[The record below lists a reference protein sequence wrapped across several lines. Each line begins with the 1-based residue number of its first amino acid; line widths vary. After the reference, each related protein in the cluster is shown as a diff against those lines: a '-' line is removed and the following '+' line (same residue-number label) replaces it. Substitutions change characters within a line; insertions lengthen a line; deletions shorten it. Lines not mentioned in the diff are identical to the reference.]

1 MKKLFIIDLMPF
13 LYRGHFVFLRNPR
26 ITSSGLNV
34 SALLGFANGVT
45 SILAEHK
52 PTHAVL
58 AMDPSGPTFRHK
70 AYPPYKAQREKMPE
84 DLAANIPYAFELAE
98 ALGLPVLRMDGF
110 EADDVMGTL
119 AVKAAAEGFDVYC
132 ATPDKDA
139 AQLVAPRINLFR
151 PGHGK
156 EGPEIYDVEK
166 VKAHWSLSSP
176 SQMIDYLA
184 LAGDAADNIP
194 GIRGVGEKTA
204 ASLLAQYGTVEEIV
218 AHASELKG
226 KLAEKV
232 AAGAEDAKM
241 SKFLATIRTDVPIEP
256 NWDAYERGA
265 LDAEKVAA
273 VCAKYELGQLA
284 RRLLGDSLSKAT
296 NAEPRTSNP
305 ESRTTNH
312 ESRTTNHET
321 LSTWPHTYTLVT
333 TEEEAHALASIL
345 AAAPK
350 FAFDTET
357 TGTNPHTADLV
368 GMSFATEPGRAWY
381 VSVPKPQ
388 SPETPKPRNPETS
401 KLRNL
406 EPADDLFAFAAA
418 NLETSKPEPRTTSHE
433 PRTTNHELRTTSHEP
448 RSFVRLF
455 APAFADPSKTL
466 IAQNAKF
473 DMAVLSRYGIEFG
486 STVRDTMLEHYVLDA
501 AARHGMDA
509 LAREYLSYDPIP
521 IERLI
526 GEKARGKEQKSMAD
540 LAPEEVLDYAAEDAD
555 VTLRLDAVLRPKAAQ
570 AGTLAALEE
579 SEEPLVPILLEME
592 RAGVTIDVAALAR
605 YGAELEREICG
616 LEAEIRAFG
625 APDLN
630 LDSPKQL
637 ADLLYTKLGLKPAST
652 KKTQSGQFS
661 TDEKTLQSIVD
672 DHPVVRKILEYRACT
687 KLKSTYVD
695 KLPQCIDPSDGRVH
709 TTFAQAFTETG
720 RLSSSD
726 PNLQN
731 IPIRTER
738 GRHIRAAI
746 VPRDAHHVLVSADYS
761 QIELRIMAAMS
772 GDESML
778 AAFANGADI
787 HRETAARVYD
797 VMPALVTDDMRR
809 KCKMVNFGIIYGI
822 SAFGLAQRLQIARKE
837 AAGLIETYFR
847 LYPRIRAFMDTSIAK
862 ARDAGYAVTA
872 LGRRRTLRDI
882 ASRNATARQSAERD
896 AINTP
901 VQGTAADLI
910 KIAMVRVARALRE
923 AGLKAQMILQI
934 HDELLFDVPEDEVE
948 QVKSIVK
955 REMEGAM
962 SLGVPLEVSVGVGRN
977 WLEAH

>member
-26 ITSSGLNV
+26 ITSSGINV

-45 SILAEHK
+45 AILAEHK

-98 ALGLPVLRMDGF
+98 ALGIPVLRMDGF

-119 AVKAAAEGFDVYC
+119 AVKAAAAGFEVYC

-139 AQLVAPRINLFR
+139 AQLVAPGINLFR
-151 PGHGK
+151 PGHGR
-156 EGPEIYDVEK
+156 EAPEIYDVEK
-166 VKAHWSLSSP
+166 VKSHWALSSP

-184 LAGDAADNIP
+184 LAGDTADNIP

-204 ASLLAQYGTVEEIV
+204 TSLLAQYGTVEEIV
-218 AHASELKG
+218 AHAGELKG

-241 SKFLATIRTDVPIEP
+241 SKFLATIRTDVPVEP
-256 NWDAYERGA
+256 DWAAYERGA
-265 LDAEKVAA
+265 LDEAKVAT

-284 RRLLGDSLSKAT
+284 RRLLGDAWSSVGRGTRPACPPNLETSQLSNFQPLNSKPET
-296 NAEPRTSNP
+296 RNQKPETRNIQTFTPSNFQ
-305 ESRTTNH
+305 
-312 ESRTTNHET
+312 T
-321 LSTWPHTYTLVT
+321 LSSWPHTYTLVK
-333 TEEEAHALASIL
+333 TEEEARALAATL

-357 TGTNPHTADLV
+357 TGTNPNTADLV

-381 VSVPKPQ
+381 VAVPAHGAA
-388 SPETPKPRNPETS
+388 TA
-401 KLRNL
+401 
-406 EPADDLFAFAAA
+406 PATDLVAFADSKAA
-418 NLETSKPEPRTTSHE
+418 NSPAARETAAR
-433 PRTTNHELRTTSHEP
+433 
-448 RSFVRLF
+448 FVQIF
-455 APAFADPSKTL
+455 APAFADPAKTL
-466 IAQNAKF
+466 VAQNAKF
-473 DMAVLSRYGIEFG
+473 DMAVLSRYGIKFG

-540 LAPEEVLDYAAEDAD
+540 LAPEEILDYAAEDAD
-555 VTLRLDAVLRPKAAQ
+555 VALRLDTVLRPKAAQ
-570 AGTLAALEE
+570 AGALAALEE
-579 SEEPLVPILLEME
+579 SEEPLVPILLDME
-592 RAGVTIDVAALAR
+592 RAGVMIDVAALAR
-605 YGAELEREICG
+605 YGAELGREILS
-616 LEAEIRAFG
+616 LETEIRAYG

-637 ADLLYTKLGLKPAST
+637 GDFLYSKLGLKPASA
-652 KKTQSGQFS
+652 KKTLSGQFS
-661 TDEKTLQSIVD
+661 TDEKTLQSIVE

-695 KLPQCIDPSDGRVH
+695 KLPQCIDPSDGCVH

-731 IPIRTER
+731 IPVRTER

-746 VPRDAHHVLVSADYS
+746 VPRNPRHVLVSADYS

-862 ARDAGYAVTA
+862 AREAGYAVTA

-882 ASRNATARQSAERD
+882 SSRNATARQAAERD

-910 KIAMVRVARALRE
+910 KIAMVRVHRALRD
-923 AGLKAQMILQI
+923 AGLQAQMILQI

-948 QVKSIVK
+948 QVKAIVK

-962 SLGVPLEVSVGVGRN
+962 SLGVPLEVSVGVGRT